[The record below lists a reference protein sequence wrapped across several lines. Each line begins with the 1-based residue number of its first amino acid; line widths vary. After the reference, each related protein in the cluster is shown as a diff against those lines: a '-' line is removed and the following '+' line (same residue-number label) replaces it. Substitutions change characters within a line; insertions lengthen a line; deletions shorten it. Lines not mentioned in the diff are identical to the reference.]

1 MEKYNKVEEDTIYG
15 YSKNK
20 IFYSNVVGG
29 PIVNAVTGAKYPWEV
44 GSVNEKR
51 FFKVRSNTAYGQT
64 KGDHMLGSNQAGVAF
79 YESPIEYMKF
89 TGCKLNDDILEIWRE
104 RVSNLDDT

>member
-1 MEKYNKVEEDTIYG
+1 MVKHNELEENTVYG

-44 GSVNEKR
+44 GSLNEKR
-51 FFKVRSNTAYGQT
+51 FFKVTSNTAYGQ
-64 KGDHMLGSNQAGVAF
+64 KRGDHLLGSNQAGVAF
-79 YESPIEYMKF
+79 YENPEEYMKF
-89 TGCKLNDDILEIWRE
+89 TGCKLSDDIVEVWRE
-104 RVSNLDDT
+104 RVTKFQES

>member
-1 MEKYNKVEEDTIYG
+1 MGKHNEVEDNTIYG

-44 GSVNEKR
+44 GSLNEKR
-51 FFKVRSNTAYGQT
+51 FFKVTSNTAYGQK
-64 KGDHMLGSNQAGVAF
+64 KGDHLLGSNQAGVAF
-79 YESPIEYMKF
+79 YENPEEYMKF
-89 TGCKLNDDILEIWRE
+89 TGCKLSDEIVETWAA
-104 RVSNLDDT
+104 RVSNLEKI